1 MARSASARCD
11 ERLVDSRC
19 VQDVGASY
27 LHRHEDGTLVAS
39 KASSRQAIQDYK
51 KKERERQQLQ
61 KQPGKPGTQPK
72 PGMAEGWQLKSLK
85 ELTESDAPTPS
96 LLPPPPH
103 QPAALSQELPAPQVS
118 AAKDASAASSQSQR
132 NVPAASASK
141 RPAQNLSQ
149 AKLHSTDAPAQSEL
163 STKAG
168 SSAAPAPTAAD
179 ATAGTHG
186 PPSPSSLPSAHM
198 LQGVSVTPTV
208 STAQAKAAPAAS
220 VRLNATGKHASEVS
234 GVYQKTGERVNGY
247 PLYKKVGGP

>member
-1 MARSASARCD
+1 MSVARIASARCD

-19 VQDVGASY
+19 EQDVGASY

-51 KKERERQQLQ
+51 KKERERQQQQ
-61 KQPGKPGTQPK
+61 KQSGKPGTQPK

-85 ELTESDAPTPS
+85 ELTESDAPAPS

-118 AAKDASAASSQSQR
+118 AAKDASAASQSQR
-132 NVPAASASK
+132 NVPAANASK
-141 RPAQNLSQ
+141 RTAQNLSQ
-149 AKLHSTDAPAQSEL
+149 TKLSTDAPAQSEL

-247 PLYKKVGGP
+247 PLYKKVDGP